1 MEEMR
6 VQSLG
11 REDSWKKGM
20 VTQYFPIYFPGES
33 HGQRS
38 LVGCRPWGHKESNMI
53 EHKHEGQRLRHQSS
67 SYVFMGDSNLMV
79 LKLCCMLESPGEPK
93 YTDAGSCT

>member
-1 MEEMR
+1 MGEMR

-11 REDSWKKGM
+11 REDSLKKGM
-20 VTQYFPIYFPGES
+20 VTQYFPIFFPGES

-38 LVGCRPWGHKESNMI
+38 LVGCRLQGRKESNMT
-53 EHKHEGQRLRHQSS
+53 EHEHEGQRLRHQSS
-67 SYVFMGDSNLMV
+67 YIFMGNSNLMV
-79 LKLCCMLESPGEPK
+79 LKLCCTLDSPGETK

>member
-1 MEEMR
+1 MGEMR

-11 REDSWKKGM
+11 WEDYLKKGM
-20 VTQYFPIYFPGES
+20 VTQYVPVFFPGES

-38 LVGCRPWGHKESNMI
+38 LVGCRPRGHKESNMT

-67 SYVFMGDSNLMV
+67 SYIFTGDSTLMV
-79 LKLCCMLESPGEPK
+79 LKLCCTLESPGETK